1 MATVTSPRPHVKAR
15 PERRV
20 RLCLAPAAG
29 HPGVIRLTVGTEEP
43 ADYFV
48 QPVRADFGRG
58 FQVVKIDLMADGGAY
73 HVNVGGGPHN
83 GNTCECKGFL
93 KWGHCKHADGLAAL
107 IKAGKL

>member
-1 MATVTSPRPHVKAR
+1 MSTVTSPRPRVKTR

-29 HPGVIRLTVGTEEP
+29 RPGVIRLTVGTEVC
-43 ADYFV
+43 DYFV
-48 QPVRADFGRG
+48 QPVRADFGRA

-83 GNTCECKGFL
+83 GHLCTCKGFER
-93 KWGHCKHADGLAAL
+93 WGHCKHCDSLAAL
-107 IKAGKL
+107 VRRGLI